1 MLKKHKAENW
11 QNKPI
16 YLVYKLFKLI
26 ILTLNSC
33 CIGYRLSEILLKN
46 LSILHYLLKIG
57 HYSILNDIVIVV
69 LECLLLFGCSINYCI
84 TRIFQMVKNCVPIHN
99 LKHLLNQARAGRS
112 AWFLKIDPV
121 RIVCM
126 RACVCVC
133 PRPRLLITS
142 GVMWRDIDLI

>member
-84 TRIFQMVKNCVPIHN
+84 TRIFQMVKNYVPIHN
-99 LKHLLNQARAGRS
+99 LKHL
-112 AWFLKIDPV
+112 FLK
-121 RIVCM
+121 CM
-126 RACVCVC
+126 
-133 PRPRLLITS
+133 LLPIYNLKTFIFENS
-142 GVMWRDIDLI
+142 YNNVFLQFLLYKL